1 MICLSPYW
9 EVRFTILEPSVVIL
23 SFLYYWLNFVLKSPS
38 AITKNGFVSKI
49 LSRISSKLF
58 VNVSNSSWDW
68 LGDLYK
74 DTILQ
79 NLLQIL
85 NSETIISCKLEISSI
100 FNSSE
105 FL

>member
-68 LGDLYK
+68 LGDLYEDK
-74 DTILQ
+74 ILQ
-79 NLLQIL
+79 NLLPFLQIE
-85 NSETIISCKLEISSI
+85 NIQY
-100 FNSSE
+100 F
-105 FL
+105 

>member
-1 MICLSPYW
+1 MSRLVYNLSLYR
-9 EVRFTILEPSVVIL
+9 EVRFAILEPSVIVL
-23 SFLYYWLNFVLKSPS
+23 SFLYHWLNFALKSPS

-79 NLLQIL
+79 NLLP
-85 NSETIISCKLEISSI
+85 I
-100 FNSSE
+100 FNSKTIHSCK
-105 FL
+105 